1 MKVKEDNT
9 EWKPN
14 NYLLGFPKVYVFDIN
29 PVPASRP
36 RVTRW
41 STHFP
46 KRYTQFRKD
55 MEAQTAKID
64 RIPTHNLLNATV
76 IFCVSLPKAWS
87 KKKKRDMNGKY
98 CDNNSDIDN
107 YLKAIL
113 DSLTGVLY
121 KDDRQ
126 FVSIK
131 TEKIWSDVPRIHFVM
146 EEVIYLSSQ

>member
-1 MKVKEDNT
+1 MPE
-9 EWKPN
+9 
-14 NYLLGFPKVYVFDIN
+14 YIFDIN

-41 STHFP
+41 NTHFP
-46 KRYTQFRKD
+46 KRYTQFKRD
-55 MEAQTAKID
+55 MKAQTAKID
-64 RIPTHNLLNATV
+64 VPLTEDLLYATV
-76 IFCVSLPKAWS
+76 IFYVSLPKAWS
-87 KKKKRDMNGKY
+87 KKKKRNMDGKY

-121 KDDRQ
+121 KDDKQ

-131 TEKIWSDVPRIHFVM
+131 AEKIWSDVPRIHFVM
-146 EEVIYLSSQ
+146 EEVTYPSSQ